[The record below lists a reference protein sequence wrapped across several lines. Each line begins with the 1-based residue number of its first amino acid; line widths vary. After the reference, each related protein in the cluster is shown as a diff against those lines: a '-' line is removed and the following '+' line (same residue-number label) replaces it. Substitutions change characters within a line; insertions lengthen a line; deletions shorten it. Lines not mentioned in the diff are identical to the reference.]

1 MITETIDI
9 TNKHERHQFTAYIG
23 QAYSEMGLLGEYE
36 NAINIIIK
44 DLKDTK
50 TRIDTVSNPVL
61 YMMRHSLELG
71 YKSNL
76 EYFEQYSNRKTTKK
90 LFGCHDLQKLHSEFK
105 THFYLINATLNF
117 DTDLVT
123 EFNKYYA
130 HTATL
135 IRELGATESA
145 SFRYTKDIKGQRIF
159 QPTETKDIGK
169 IKELYDKA
177 ITMLVYTSSLISPY
191 TDYKDLTT
199 KVPTFQ
205 NGMGIVQMK
214 FPLSQLDTFAEK
226 LSKKHKKID
235 NLKWKD
241 EAKRQILSV
250 IIVNDNCYLTP
261 VIQ

>member
-1 MITETIDI
+1 MTKETINI
-9 TNKHERHQFTAYIG
+9 PNKHERHQFTAYIG

-50 TRIDTVSNPVL
+50 TRIDTVAHPVL

-71 YKSNL
+71 FKSNL
-76 EYFEQYSNRKTTKK
+76 EYFEQYSNRKTDKK

-105 THFYLINATLNF
+105 THFYLINDTLNF
-117 DTDLVT
+117 DADLVT
-123 EFNKYYA
+123 EFDKYYA

-135 IRELGATESA
+135 IKELGETESA
-145 SFRYTKDIKGQRIF
+145 SFRYTKNIKGQRIF
-159 QPTETKDIGK
+159 QPTEKKDIGK

-191 TDYKDLTT
+191 TDFKDLIT

-205 NGMGIVQMK
+205 NGIGIVQMT
-214 FPLSQLDTFAEK
+214 FPLFQLSAFAEK
-226 LSKKHKKID
+226 FSKQYKKIND
-235 NLKWKD
+235 LKWKD
-241 EAKRQILSV
+241 EEKGLILSDV
-250 IIVNDNCYLTP
+250 IVNDNCYLTP
-261 VIQ
+261 IIQ